1 MSMNFHESLSREP
14 SQIVGS
20 NRSFGLV
27 MAGAFLAVS
36 VLGFLGESARWY
48 LWLLIA
54 LGFGGVAWL
63 RPTLLSKLN
72 RAWTQLGVVMHKIV
86 TPLVLGLVFFLIVT
100 PIALLMR
107 LSGQRPIGLEFR
119 SNASSYWTKRDK
131 FHPGPMANQH

>member
-1 MSMNFHESLSREP
+1 
-14 SQIVGS
+14 
-20 NRSFGLV
+20 
-27 MAGAFLAVS
+27 
-36 VLGFLGESARWY
+36 
-48 LWLLIA
+48 
-54 LGFGGVAWL
+54 
-63 RPTLLSKLN
+63 
-72 RAWTQLGVVMHKIV
+72 MHKIV